1 MEQTFAYEVVV
12 VVAVAV
18 VAVVVQ
24 VVAGRPKRFRL
35 AQMKSTLSHVTEA
48 FVDEIGWV
56 ELLISGYDIGSCCNC
71 CC

>member
-1 MEQTFAYEVVV
+1 VEQTFAYEV

-35 AQMKSTLSHVTEA
+35 AQMKSTLSQRHSLTK
-48 FVDEIGWV
+48 
-56 ELLISGYDIGSCCNC
+56 
-71 CC
+71 